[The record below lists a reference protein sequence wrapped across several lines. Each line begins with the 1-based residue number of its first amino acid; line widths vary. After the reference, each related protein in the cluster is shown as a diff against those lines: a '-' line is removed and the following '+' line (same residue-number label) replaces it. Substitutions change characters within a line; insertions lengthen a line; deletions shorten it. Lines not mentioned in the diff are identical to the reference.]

1 MKSHAIT
8 MKETLRKELIQGAY
22 PPGTFL
28 RQQELAETFQVSR
41 TPAREVLSALESEG
55 YLENIP
61 HAGYRVVEVSLA
73 DLLEILEMRSLL
85 EGHAAR
91 LLAGSVYTELLFEL
105 EGISE
110 KLKEWKKHYLQEG
123 GEAAFRRGAEL
134 DCRFHQRI
142 VDSCG
147 NTLLAVLYR
156 RVEIDRFH
164 WKRRHFNFYR
174 TNEAPTH
181 NDIISAIRSGNPDK
195 AERTARAH
203 LNYRKEHLL
212 RSFPDPKKSNFK
224 ERTL

>member
-1 MKSHAIT
+1 
-8 MKETLRKELIQGAY
+8 MKETLRRNLINGTY

-28 RQQELAETFQVSR
+28 RQRELAEMFQVSR

-61 HAGYRVVEVSLA
+61 HAGYRVVEVSLS
-73 DLLEILEMRSLL
+73 DLLEVLEMRSLL
-85 EGHAAR
+85 EGQAAR
-91 LLAGSVYTELLFEL
+91 LLAGSVYPELLSEL
-105 EGISE
+105 EGISKE
-110 KLKEWKKHYLQEG
+110 LKEWKKHYLQEG
-123 GEAAFRRGAEL
+123 GDSIFQQGAEL

-147 NTLLAVLYR
+147 NTLLGVLYR

-174 TNEAPTH
+174 TFEAPTH
-181 NDIISAIRSGNPDK
+181 DEIITSIRSGDPDR

-203 LNYRKEHLL
+203 LNYRKEYLL
-212 RSFPDPKKSNFK
+212 RSFPDLKKHNFK
-224 ERTL
+224 ENIY